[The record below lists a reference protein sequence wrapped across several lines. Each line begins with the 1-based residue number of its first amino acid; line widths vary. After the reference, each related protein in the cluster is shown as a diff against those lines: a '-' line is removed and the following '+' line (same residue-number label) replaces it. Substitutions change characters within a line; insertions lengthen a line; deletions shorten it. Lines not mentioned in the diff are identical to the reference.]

1 MKKTN
6 VLCMIIVTVM
16 LMGLFSGCAQKKTEI
31 STKFAYQT
39 YLQPLIPT
47 GRLFRYNWDSPSE
60 IKPDDLVNFAAYNN
74 LLELPTEPAGQ
85 KICDG
90 ASYIDNMAPA
100 EQLEKAVLQYFS
112 VDAQQ
117 LHQSSFYDAGAECY
131 TLFSGWGGEY
141 GASVTDV
148 SQEGDILTLKIGE
161 GNFGQPQKEP
171 LGELK
176 VRIVSEKKWEYLS
189 YRFEKEIKMGNLNEQ
204 ERLEWQQKY
213 LFPLIPTGHMYTYGW
228 DSVQE
233 ILPDDLVNFC
243 AYNNLLNLPVTP
255 EDLTIVGGAEY
266 VQKEAQAEAVEEA
279 IRQYFDVDAKQL
291 RQSQFYH
298 PDRNAYT
305 MLCGFGGG
313 YGMQLMGGYTE
324 GNMMYL
330 QVGEGG
336 VEEQPVYTGTLKIK
350 QIDESNWKY
359 VSYQKEN
366 WSYIGETLSV
376 RK

>member
-31 STKFAYQT
+31 STKFADQT

-100 EQLEKAVLQYFS
+100 EQLEEAVLQYFS

-117 LHQSSFYDAGAECY
+117 L
-131 TLFSGWGGEY
+131 
-141 GASVTDV
+141 
-148 SQEGDILTLKIGE
+148 
-161 GNFGQPQKEP
+161 
-171 LGELK
+171 
-176 VRIVSEKKWEYLS
+176 
-189 YRFEKEIKMGNLNEQ
+189 
-204 ERLEWQQKY
+204 
-213 LFPLIPTGHMYTYGW
+213 
-228 DSVQE
+228 
-233 ILPDDLVNFC
+233 
-243 AYNNLLNLPVTP
+243 
-255 EDLTIVGGAEY
+255 
-266 VQKEAQAEAVEEA
+266 
-279 IRQYFDVDAKQL
+279 

-298 PDRNAYT
+298 PDRNTYT

-324 GNMMYL
+324 GEMMYL

>member
-1 MKKTN
+1 MKKINFLST
-6 VLCMIIVTVM
+6 IIVTVM
-16 LMGLFSGCAQKKTEI
+16 LMGVFSGCAQKKTEI
-31 STKFAYQT
+31 STEFADQT

-100 EQLEKAVLQYFS
+100 EQLEEAVLQYFS
-112 VDAQQ
+112 VDAQ
-117 LHQSSFYDAGAECY
+117 
-131 TLFSGWGGEY
+131 
-141 GASVTDV
+141 
-148 SQEGDILTLKIGE
+148 
-161 GNFGQPQKEP
+161 
-171 LGELK
+171 
-176 VRIVSEKKWEYLS
+176 
-189 YRFEKEIKMGNLNEQ
+189 
-204 ERLEWQQKY
+204 
-213 LFPLIPTGHMYTYGW
+213 
-228 DSVQE
+228 
-233 ILPDDLVNFC
+233 
-243 AYNNLLNLPVTP
+243 
-255 EDLTIVGGAEY
+255 
-266 VQKEAQAEAVEEA
+266 
-279 IRQYFDVDAKQL
+279 QL

-324 GNMMYL
+324 KEMMYL

-350 QIDESNWKY
+350 QNDESNWKY

-366 WSYIGETLSV
+366 WSYIGEMLSV